1 MINIHISL
9 QERNKEFF
17 QEQLLQQFTFTD
29 ATNLRFENPTIECSS
44 TSQFEGIYKTSLKG
58 GIVARQLGA
67 QIKARGIRPFTLNN
81 GQTVTVKICANEC
94 SLDDSTT
101 EATKPWINRTSG
113 IVIAATVIAVMLA
126 GAILLMVILMR
137 YRR

>member
-9 QERNKEFF
+9 QERNEEFF

-29 ATNLRFENPTIECSS
+29 TTNLRFENPTIECSS
-44 TSQFEGIYKTSLKG
+44 TSQFEGIYKTSLN
-58 GIVARQLGA
+58 RQLGA

-113 IVIAATVIAVMLA
+113 IVIAATIIAVMLA
-126 GAILLMVILMR
+126 GAILLMVILIR